1 MDGEYN
7 PWIGARMSIAWQTA
21 IDCLID
27 GDWWDAYR
35 IIQMMCRRADIVPKT
50 ATNILWQAAN
60 AGALQKRGQ
69 YVPMNKRQL
78 RKNSRTR
85 DGREFRLHPEG
96 LPDPWHPD
104 CKDE

>member
-1 MDGEYN
+1 MIKNN
-7 PWIGARMSIAWQTA
+7 PWRGERMSMAWQTA

-27 GDWWDAYR
+27 GDWHDAYDL
-35 IIQMMCRRADIVPKT
+35 IQMMSRRADILHAT
-50 ATNILWQAAN
+50 AAAILTTAARED
-60 AGALQKRGQ
+60 ALQRRGKYIRRNQ
-69 YVPMNKRQL
+69 RQL
-78 RKNSRTR
+78 RKLKVKK